1 IVAKGYWDGGGESYS
16 LHVRNNYSLF
26 LDLNNSGNRIIYNPT
41 SKKLTLNNWHHVVA
55 TVSSTNIQI
64 YIDGVVAG
72 SGLSGD
78 YSLSSTDKPIYL
90 GRLPGYGYFNGLIED
105 VAIWDYAFNSN
116 QVEDLFNYQKENYLD
131 ENLVAYYKFN
141 DKNASGYILD
151 SATGEYNGRLTN
163 GADTNGVGL
172 WDSNAGYFDGV
183 DDYVRISHSE
193 SLEPSEITMSVWIYP
208 TSWSHNSVA
217 TSLFSKRSTSY
228 NGFFLF
234 YLTSQGSINWDWCDL
249 GNIQNRWNTGY
260 NPPLNTWT
268 NLVAVRNSTGRYL
281 YVNGNLFNSTV
292 SAGSSSAI
300 SSGSDLYIGHDFVS
314 SAYRFKGFMEEA
326 KIYNRALSDFE
337 ILQDYNSF
345 LNAKFVDLNII
356 DAGEVVDWNS
366 LMINSDVNYSF
377 GKEIC
382 GAGDLGCSPDK
393 FNDGLVGLW
402 HLNASG
408 LGIDYN
414 DYSLNLN
421 TGSCSTTC
429 PVQTSGLW
437 DTNAVLFSSGKYVDL
452 NKKDSLNAS
461 SALTLS
467 TWINL
472 TSANTNNGILFKG
485 ALSSSQGVY
494 SLGFFNGSSSKLTA
508 RLNGSISEGSG
519 QLTSPNIL
527 IPGIWYHVVF
537 VYDGSKMYLYENGLL
552 VASNNY
558 SIPISVTTETLK
570 LGCYYSTGFCFNGS
584 VEDVAMWS
592 RALTATEVSD
602 LYRKGISRLDLN
614 VYSCSDPSCEV
625 KTGAQNIS
633 NASNSVWVNLN
644 SSVLNSRYLGIEA
657 YFLKAKGFED
667 YNAENFWVGSYLKDF
682 NILFYN

>member
-1 IVAKGYWDGGGESYS
+1 LIVIYS
-16 LHVRNNYSLF
+16 
-26 LDLNNSGNRIIYNPT
+26 
-41 SKKLTLNNWHHVVA
+41 W
-55 TVSSTNIQI
+55 
-64 YIDGVVAG
+64 
-72 SGLSGD
+72 
-78 YSLSSTDKPIYL
+78 
-90 GRLPGYGYFNGLIED
+90 
-105 VAIWDYAFNSN
+105 
-116 QVEDLFNYQKENYLD
+116 
-131 ENLVAYYKFN
+131 
-141 DKNASGYILD
+141 
-151 SATGEYNGRLTN
+151 
-163 GADTNGVGL
+163 
-172 WDSNAGYFDGV
+172 
-183 DDYVRISHSE
+183 
-193 SLEPSEITMSVWIYP
+193 
-208 TSWSHNSVA
+208 
-217 TSLFSKRSTSY
+217 
-228 NGFFLF
+228 
-234 YLTSQGSINWDWCDL
+234 
-249 GNIQNRWNTGY
+249 
-260 NPPLNTWT
+260 
-268 NLVAVRNSTGRYL
+268 
-281 YVNGNLFNSTV
+281 
-292 SAGSSSAI
+292 
-300 SSGSDLYIGHDFVS
+300 
-314 SAYRFKGFMEEA
+314 EA
-326 KIYNRALSDFE
+326 
-337 ILQDYNSF
+337 
-345 LNAKFVDLNII
+345 
-356 DAGEVVDWNS
+356 VDWGS
-366 LMINSDVNYSF
+366 FVVKSDVNYSSVR
-377 GKEIC
+377 EIC
-382 GAGDLGCSPDK
+382 REGVLGCSIAE

-584 VEDVAMWS
+584 VDDVAMWS

-602 LYRKGISRLDLN
+602 LYRKGVSRLDLN
-614 VYSCSDPSCEV
+614 VYSCSDSLCLNKSSSQYFSSVP
-625 KTGAQNIS
+625 
-633 NASNSVWVNLN
+633 NSSIIDLN
-644 SSVLNSRYLGIEA
+644 SDFLDSRYLGFDA
-657 YFLKAKGFED
+657 YFKKASGFED
-667 YNAENFWVGSYLKDF
+667 YNAGTFFVGSFIKDF
-682 NILFYN
+682 NFFFGD